1 MTLSEFIKQYR
12 EEHKMSMD
20 DFAKVCDL
28 SKPYIS
34 MLEKNKNSKNGKKIT
49 PSIRTYSKI
58 AKGVGMSL
66 NAFMEMMDGN
76 DHIHLGDDSPSLPAG
91 TFKPIFKKVPLLGY
105 VAAGK
110 PLEDLNQ
117 DVSYVDVEGKY
128 DVDFCVKV
136 VGDSMVDVDI
146 NDGDIVFAKSMP
158 EVENGQIAVV
168 EIDHEKACLKRF
180 YRSNGTITL
189 ISANPKYPPMVFTAE
204 NCESVEVKG
213 LTVIKQS
220 EIH

>member
-1 MTLSEFIKQYR
+1 MTIGEYIRLKRKEAGLSA
-12 EEHKMSMD
+12 EE
-20 DFAKVCDL
+20 L
-28 SKPYIS
+28 
-34 MLEKNKNSKNGKKIT
+34 GKKIGKNRATIYRYENNSIEKLPANVLVPLANALSIT
-49 PSIRTYSKI
+49 PGELIKR
-58 AKGVGMSL
+58 
-66 NAFMEMMDGN
+66 NGN
-76 DHIHLGDDSPSLPAG
+76 DSPSLPAG

-117 DVSYVDVEGKY
+117 DVSYVDVEDKY

-213 LTVIKQS
+213 LAVIKQS
-220 EIH
+220 EIY

>member
-1 MTLSEFIKQYR
+1 MKFNDRLKELRQERKLTQEEFSKLTGISRSAIGMYESGKREPNFKTLELIADFFNVD
-12 EEHKMSMD
+12 MD
-20 DFAKVCDL
+20 YL
-28 SKPYIS
+28 
-34 MLEKNKNSKNGKKIT
+34 LGKSDTTTKIQ
-49 PSIRTYSKI
+49 
-58 AKGVGMSL
+58 
-66 NAFMEMMDGN
+66 
-76 DHIHLGDDSPSLPAG
+76 LPAG

-117 DVSYVDVEGKY
+117 DVSYVDVDGKY
-128 DVDFCVKV
+128 NVDFAVKV
-136 VGDSMVDVDI
+136 VGDSMIDIDI

-189 ISANPKYPPMVFTAE
+189 ISANPKYPPMVFNAE
-204 NCESVEVKG
+204 NCESVTVRG
-213 LTVIKQS
+213 LAVIKQS
-220 EIH
+220 EIR

>member
-1 MTLSEFIKQYR
+1 MTIGEYIRLKRKEAGLSA
-12 EEHKMSMD
+12 EE
-20 DFAKVCDL
+20 L
-28 SKPYIS
+28 
-34 MLEKNKNSKNGKKIT
+34 GKKIGKNRATIYRYENNSIEKLPANVLVPLANALSIT
-49 PSIRTYSKI
+49 PGELIKR
-58 AKGVGMSL
+58 
-66 NAFMEMMDGN
+66 NGN
-76 DHIHLGDDSPSLPAG
+76 DSPSLPAG

-213 LTVIKQS
+213 LAVIKQS
-220 EIH
+220 EIY

>member
-1 MTLSEFIKQYR
+1 MKEELIRRLKVMMNQREITAAELSRRSGIR
-12 EEHKMSMD
+12 AS
-20 DFAKVCDL
+20 
-28 SKPYIS
+28 SIS
-34 MLEKNKNSKNGKKIT
+34 DYLNGKYEPKQDNIDKMAHALNVT
-49 PSIRTYSKI
+49 PAWLMGYDTSS
-58 AKGVGMSL
+58 V
-66 NAFMEMMDGN
+66 N
-76 DHIHLGDDSPSLPAG
+76 SPSLPAG

-117 DVSYVDVEGKY
+117 DVSYVDVEDKY

-146 NDGDIVFAKSMP
+146 NDGDIVFAKSTP
-158 EVENGQIAVV
+158 EVANGQIAVV

-213 LTVIKQS
+213 LAVIKQS
-220 EIH
+220 EIR

>member
-1 MTLSEFIKQYR
+1 MTIGEYIRQKRKEAGLSA
-12 EEHKMSMD
+12 EE
-20 DFAKVCDL
+20 L
-28 SKPYIS
+28 
-34 MLEKNKNSKNGKKIT
+34 GKKIGKNRATIYRYENNSIEKLPANVLVPLANALSIT
-49 PSIRTYSKI
+49 PGELIKR
-58 AKGVGMSL
+58 
-66 NAFMEMMDGN
+66 N
-76 DHIHLGDDSPSLPAG
+76 GDDSPSLPAG

-146 NDGDIVFAKSMP
+146 NDGDIVFAKSTP
-158 EVENGQIAVV
+158 EVANGQIAVV

-180 YRSNGTITL
+180 YHSAGTITL
-189 ISANPKYPPMVFTAE
+189 ISANPKYPPMVFTVE

-213 LTVIKQS
+213 LAVIKQS

>member
-1 MTLSEFIKQYR
+1 MKFNDRLKELRQERKLTQEEFSRLTGISRSAIGMYESGKREPNFKTLELIADFFNVD
-12 EEHKMSMD
+12 MD
-20 DFAKVCDL
+20 YL
-28 SKPYIS
+28 
-34 MLEKNKNSKNGKKIT
+34 LGKSDTTTKIQ
-49 PSIRTYSKI
+49 
-58 AKGVGMSL
+58 
-66 NAFMEMMDGN
+66 
-76 DHIHLGDDSPSLPAG
+76 LPAG

-117 DVSYVDVEGKY
+117 DVSYVDVDGKY
-128 DVDFCVKV
+128 NVDFAVKV
-136 VGDSMVDVDI
+136 VGDSMIDIDI

-168 EIDHEKACLKRF
+168 EIDHKKACLKRF

-189 ISANPKYPPMVFTAE
+189 ISANPKYPPMVFNAE
-204 NCESVEVKG
+204 NCESVTVRG
-213 LTVIKQS
+213 LAVIKQS

>member
-1 MTLSEFIKQYR
+1 
-12 EEHKMSMD
+12 
-20 DFAKVCDL
+20 
-28 SKPYIS
+28 
-34 MLEKNKNSKNGKKIT
+34 
-49 PSIRTYSKI
+49 
-58 AKGVGMSL
+58 MSL

-76 DHIHLGDDSPSLPAG
+76 DQVHLGDDSPSLPAG
-91 TFKPIFKKVPLLGY
+91 TFKPVFKKVPLLGY

-117 DVSYVDVEGKY
+117 DVSYVDVDGKY
-128 DVDFCVKV
+128 NVDFAVKV
-136 VGDSMVDVDI
+136 VGDSMIDIDI

-180 YRSNGTITL
+180 YRSNDTITL
-189 ISANPKYPPMVFTAE
+189 ISANPKYPPMVFNAE
-204 NCESVEVKG
+204 NCESVTVRG
-213 LTVIKQS
+213 LAVIKQS

>member
-1 MTLSEFIKQYR
+1 MTIGEYIRQKRKEAGLSA
-12 EEHKMSMD
+12 EE
-20 DFAKVCDL
+20 L
-28 SKPYIS
+28 
-34 MLEKNKNSKNGKKIT
+34 GKKIGKNRATIYRYENNSIEKLPANVLVPLANALSIT
-49 PSIRTYSKI
+49 PGELIKR
-58 AKGVGMSL
+58 
-66 NAFMEMMDGN
+66 N
-76 DHIHLGDDSPSLPAG
+76 GDDSPSLPAG

-213 LTVIKQS
+213 LAVIKQS
-220 EIH
+220 EIY